1 MTPPGSSLQNLE
13 CGKFYEIL
21 GFLLKK
27 KKKIHTL

>member
-13 CGKFYEIL
+13 CGKFYKIV
-21 GFLLKK
+21 GVLL